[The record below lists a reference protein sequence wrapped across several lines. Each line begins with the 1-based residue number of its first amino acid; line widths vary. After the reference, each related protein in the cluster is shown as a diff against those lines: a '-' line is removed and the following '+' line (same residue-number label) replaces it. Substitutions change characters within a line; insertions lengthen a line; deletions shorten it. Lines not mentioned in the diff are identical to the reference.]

1 MARPLPLCRARVMRR
16 AATLAAEA
24 IDASRAAWTL
34 LLGELAVAFL
44 LVSSDKLPSTV
55 VRALALFLRF

>member
-1 MARPLPLCRARVMRR
+1 MRR

-24 IDASRAAWTL
+24 LDASRAAWTL

>member
-1 MARPLPLCRARVMRR
+1 MRR
-16 AATLAAEA
+16 AATIAAEA
-24 IDASRAAWTL
+24 LDASRAAWTL
-34 LLGELAVAFL
+34 LFGELAVALL

>member
-1 MARPLPLCRARVMRR
+1 MRR
-16 AATLAAEA
+16 AATLTAAA
-24 IDASRAAWTL
+24 FDASRAAWAL
-34 LLGELAVAFL
+34 LLGEVAVALL

>member
-1 MARPLPLCRARVMRR
+1 MRR

-24 IDASRAAWTL
+24 LDASRVAWTL
-34 LLGELAVAFL
+34 LLGELAVALL